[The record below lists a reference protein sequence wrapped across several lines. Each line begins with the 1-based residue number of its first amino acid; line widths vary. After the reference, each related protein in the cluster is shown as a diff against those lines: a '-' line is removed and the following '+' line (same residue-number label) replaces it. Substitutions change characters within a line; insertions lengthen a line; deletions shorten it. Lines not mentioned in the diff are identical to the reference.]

1 MQKMIIALAGEM
13 GCGKGTVVKH
23 LVSHHD
29 AVMYKF
35 SDSLRDI
42 LDRIH
47 RDKSR
52 DNIQKI
58 STALRS
64 AFGDDILSEIILGDI
79 GASDASLIIV
89 DGVRRDS
96 DIKYL
101 KNLPGFRLVYID
113 AELTVRYARVIARG
127 ENSNDTTKT
136 LEEFLRESEAE
147 TETRIRGLRDIAQVV
162 IENNGTLEAFE
173 EQCENL
179 LK

>member
-13 GCGKGTVVKH
+13 GCGKGTVVKY
-23 LVSHHD
+23 LISHHS
-29 AVMYKF
+29 AITYKF

-79 GASDASLIIV
+79 GASDAPLIIV
-89 DGVRRDS
+89 DGVRRES

-113 AELTVRYARVIARG
+113 AELAIRYARVIVRG
-127 ENSNDTTKT
+127 ENTSDTTKT
-136 LEEFLRESEAE
+136 LEEFLQESKAE
-147 TETRIRGLRDIAQVV
+147 PETRIRGLKDIAQVV

-173 EQCENL
+173 KQCEKL

>member
-1 MQKMIIALAGEM
+1 MQKTIIALAGEM
-13 GCGKGTVVKH
+13 GCGKGTVVKY
-23 LVSHHD
+23 LTSHHD
-29 AVMYKF
+29 AVTYRF

-47 RDKSR
+47 RDKTR

-64 AFGDDILSEIILGDI
+64 AFGDDILSEVILGDI
-79 GASDASLIIV
+79 GATDASLIIV

-113 AELTVRYARVIARG
+113 AKLTIRYARVIARG
-127 ENSNDTTKT
+127 ENSSDTTKT
-136 LEEFLRESEAE
+136 LEEFLQESQAE
-147 TETRIRGLRDIAQVV
+147 TETRIRGLKDIADII

-173 EQCENL
+173 EQCRKL
-179 LK
+179 TQ

>member
-1 MQKMIIALAGEM
+1 MIIALAGEM
-13 GCGKGTVVKH
+13 GCGKGTVVKY
-23 LVSHHD
+23 LVSKHG
-29 AVMYKF
+29 AIMYKF

-79 GASDASLIIV
+79 GASDASLILV
-89 DGVRRDS
+89 DGVRRES

-127 ENSNDTTKT
+127 ENSSDATKT
-136 LEEFLRESEAE
+136 LEEFLQESQAE
-147 TETRIRGLRDIAQVV
+147 PETRIRGLKDIAQVV